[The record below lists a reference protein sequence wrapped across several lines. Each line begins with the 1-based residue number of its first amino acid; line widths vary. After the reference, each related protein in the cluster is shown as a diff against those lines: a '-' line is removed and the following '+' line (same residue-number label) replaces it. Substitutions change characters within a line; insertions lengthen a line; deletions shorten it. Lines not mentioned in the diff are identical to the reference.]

1 MVKAVAKRAEALELG
16 VELPIFLKA
25 TAAGVKKK
33 LRWLV
38 KINEITNEL
47 QECLEAEPD
56 IGKVAALS
64 TQFIFEQLKSI
75 QGRSLGKQ
83 FLNIINM
90 TR

>member
-1 MVKAVAKRAEALELG
+1 MAL
-16 VELPIFLKA
+16 
-25 TAAGVKKK
+25 
-33 LRWLV
+33 
-38 KINEITNEL
+38 
-47 QECLEAEPD
+47 AEPD

-75 QGRSLGKQ
+75 QGRSPGKQ